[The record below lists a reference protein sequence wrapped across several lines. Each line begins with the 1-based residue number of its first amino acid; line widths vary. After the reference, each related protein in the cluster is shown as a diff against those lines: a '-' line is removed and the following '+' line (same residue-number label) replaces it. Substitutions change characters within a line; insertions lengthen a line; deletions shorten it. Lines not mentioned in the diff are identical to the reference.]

1 MALVQTDNKQYNLKD
16 DMPITFTQAATMAGV
31 CLTVVHIAAKEGKL
45 ENVTFVGQGGWGG
58 KRQYNNETTPRAVKK
73 WRAGVR
79 KYIRKPV
86 AEAVITIRQPR
97 KIDFF
102 CTNGMTTS
110 EFDTV
115 RKQPSE

>member
-45 ENVTFVGQGGWGG
+45 EDVTSVGQGGWGG
-58 KRQYNNETTPRAVKK
+58 KRQYNNETTIRAVKK